1 MARYKLL
8 NNKTIQL
15 TAEEEAVVNARE
27 KAWSDKSA
35 ERKLN
40 KIKEIRLEKLT
51 ETDYMANSDYTMPD
65 DVKTWRQT
73 MRDIPTNY
81 TTETKYDEL
90 LAKDEDSESET
101 YGKLTHS
108 VWNK

>member
-1 MARYKLL
+1 MKRLVNGVL
-8 NNKTIQL
+8 EDL
-15 TAEEEAVVNARE
+15 TAEEIAARQAE
-27 KAWSDKSA
+27 EQAWADKSA

-40 KIKEIRLEKLT
+40 YIKEIRLEKLK

-73 MRDIPTNY
+73 MRDIPANY

-90 LAKDEDSESET
+90 LATDEDN
-101 YGKLTHS
+101 KLTHS
-108 VWNK
+108 VWSK

>member
-1 MARYKLL
+1 MARYKQIG
-8 NNKTIQL
+8 NERIQL
-15 TAEEEAVVNARE
+15 TAEEETILNAKE

-40 KIKEIRLEKLT
+40 QIKTIRLEKLK

-73 MRDIPTNY
+73 MRDIPANY

-90 LAKDEDSESET
+90 LATDEDN
-101 YGKLTHS
+101 KLTHS
-108 VWNK
+108 VWSK